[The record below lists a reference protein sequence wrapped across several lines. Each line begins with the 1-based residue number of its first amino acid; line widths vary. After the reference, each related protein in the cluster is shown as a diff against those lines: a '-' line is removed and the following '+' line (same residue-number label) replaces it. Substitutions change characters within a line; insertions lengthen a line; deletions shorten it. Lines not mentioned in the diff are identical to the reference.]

1 MQSSVTPSMWNRG
14 VTNSLGP
21 DEVQH
26 SQGDAPEM
34 VFRGFIG
41 VPLYTHDELIG
52 WSVTRVVNL
61 SLRVQ

>member
-1 MQSSVTPSMWNRG
+1 MQSSVTPSMWNQG

-26 SQGDAPEM
+26 AQGDAPEM

-41 VPLYTHDELIG
+41 VPLYTHEGLIG

>member
-1 MQSSVTPSMWNRG
+1 MWNRG

-26 SQGDAPEM
+26 AQGDAPEM

-41 VPLYTHDELIG
+41 VPLYIHDGLIG

-61 SLRVQ
+61 SL